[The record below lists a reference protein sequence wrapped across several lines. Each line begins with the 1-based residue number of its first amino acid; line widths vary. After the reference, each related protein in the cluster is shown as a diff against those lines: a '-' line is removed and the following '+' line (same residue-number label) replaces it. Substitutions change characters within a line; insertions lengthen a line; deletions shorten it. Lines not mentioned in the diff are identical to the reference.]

1 MCCSMPTIRRVS
13 PEPHAGFDLGQTERH
28 VTVMQCISRG
38 LSPGSHSSTIMK
50 KTLLAVAALCAMTS
64 GAAMAQQQDGKWQV
78 RVRAVNLDAANKGSA
93 ADALN
98 LTVNDKVIPELD
110 ISYYFTPNFAA
121 ELILTY
127 PQKHNVRAGATQIG
141 TLKHLPPTLLAQYH
155 FTNFGAFKPYV
166 GAGINYTRFS
176 SVKDTVGIDWDVKR
190 NSWGGA
196 LQVGFDYALDKNWS
210 LNFDIKKVYIDTDV
224 SVGGVNQG
232 KFKVDPLLVGVGVG
246 YRF

>member
-1 MCCSMPTIRRVS
+1 
-13 PEPHAGFDLGQTERH
+13 
-28 VTVMQCISRG
+28 MQWLSRG
-38 LSPGSHSSTIMK
+38 LSPDFDQTPTMK

-78 RVRAVNLDAANKGSA
+78 RVRAVHLESDNGGAAGA
-93 ADALN
+93 AG
-98 LTVNDKVIPELD
+98 VSINDKVIPELD

-127 PQKHNVRAGATQIG
+127 PQKHNVRSNGTKIG
-141 TLKHLPPTLLAQYH
+141 SLKHLPPTLLAQYH

-176 SVKDTVGIDWDVKR
+176 DAKLNDGSKIDMDK

-224 SVGGVNQG
+224 SLGGVNKG

>member
-1 MCCSMPTIRRVS
+1 
-13 PEPHAGFDLGQTERH
+13 
-28 VTVMQCISRG
+28 
-38 LSPGSHSSTIMK
+38 MK

-78 RVRAVNLDAANKGSA
+78 RVRAVNLDSANKGAA
-93 ADALN
+93 ADALK
-98 LTVNDKVIPELD
+98 LTVNDKVIPEFD

-127 PQKHNVRAGATQIG
+127 PQKHNVRAGGAKIG
-141 TLKHLPPTLLAQYH
+141 SLKHLPPTLLAQYH

-176 SVKDTVGIDWDVKR
+176 GVKDTAGIDWDVKR

-210 LNFDIKKVYIDTDV
+210 LNFDVKKVYIDTNV
-224 SVGGVNQG
+224 SVGGANMG